1 MTYSTLLRVSDLPG
15 QLCLGHLK
23 MAGIVEMLDSTAGFL
38 RQAATSLYGRAAI
51 YNEILPYKC
60 VLSGLSALWVW
71 VGGRFPHDIT
81 INTTSHVRSS
91 IYGHAFTTV
100 RRRLASE
107 EINKVGELRVT
118 SPLRT
123 ACDIASM
130 PRTQF
135 DDTVGLPVF
144 VHLLEQYKI
153 THIHCRK
160 AIEAN
165 PRWSGYQN
173 AQAVFDEIQMSGL
186 FAHATARASVE
197 RRRAVAA

>member
-1 MTYSTLLRVSDLPG
+1 MTYSTLLHVTDLPG
-15 QLCLGHLK
+15 ELCLGHLK

-38 RQAATSLYGRAAI
+38 QQAATSLYGRAAI

-71 VGGRFPHDIT
+71 VGGCFPHDIT

-91 IYGHAFTTV
+91 IYGHVFTTV
-100 RRRLASE
+100 RRSLMPE
-107 EINKVGELRVT
+107 EIRKVGELRVT

-130 PRTQF
+130 PREQF
-135 DDTVGLPVF
+135 DDDVGLPVLL
-144 VHLLEQYKI
+144 HLLQQYEI
-153 THIHCRK
+153 THTHCRK

-165 PRWSGYQN
+165 PRWSGYRN
-173 AQAVFDEIQMSGL
+173 AQAVFDEVQMSGIL
-186 FAHATARASVE
+186 AHDPPRQTVGS
-197 RRRAVAA
+197 